1 MFSPS
6 LLSFLPSFL
15 PRWRVPLACY
25 RIFRS
30 VLVSLYR
37 AEVDSQSQESKFLR
51 ILENSRDIFYIV
63 TKDTTDKV
71 AIHRTV
77 PSNKTPPLFFPR
89 FPPRELK
96 LPTNGSQAYSLETSA
111 YNNESEAVIIA
122 INRCSS
128 FFGFAPI
135 FFFSLYRN
143 IRFNTDTREK
153 ERKAKRTKERIH
165 RAINPLNS
173 DIKIS
178 FPWGEKWKVSR
189 LFGATR
195 LRVNRFRFE
204 LLNLNSK
211 NILPI
216 FSKGGEDQAEKSS
229 RALFARKRRNE

>member
-122 INRCSS
+122 INRCAS

-135 FFFSLYRN
+135 FFSL
-143 IRFNTDTREK
+143 FTETFVSTPREGK
-153 ERKAKRTKERIH
+153 KSEKNERKDT
-165 RAINPLNS
+165 
-173 DIKIS
+173 
-178 FPWGEKWKVSR
+178 
-189 LFGATR
+189 
-195 LRVNRFRFE
+195 
-204 LLNLNSK
+204 
-211 NILPI
+211 
-216 FSKGGEDQAEKSS
+216 SS
-229 RALFARKRRNE
+229 NKPFK

>member
-122 INRCSS
+122 INRCAS

-135 FFFSLYRN
+135 LFFLSLPKHSFQHRY
-143 IRFNTDTREK
+143 TREGK
-153 ERKAKRTKERIH
+153 KSEKNERKDT
-165 RAINPLNS
+165 
-173 DIKIS
+173 
-178 FPWGEKWKVSR
+178 
-189 LFGATR
+189 
-195 LRVNRFRFE
+195 
-204 LLNLNSK
+204 
-211 NILPI
+211 
-216 FSKGGEDQAEKSS
+216 SS
-229 RALFARKRRNE
+229 NKPFK